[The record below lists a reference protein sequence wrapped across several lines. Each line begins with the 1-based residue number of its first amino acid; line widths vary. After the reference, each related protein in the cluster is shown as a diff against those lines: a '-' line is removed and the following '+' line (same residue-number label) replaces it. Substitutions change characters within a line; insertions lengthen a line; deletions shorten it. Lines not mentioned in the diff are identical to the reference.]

1 MSVSPTAPPT
11 ASVSFIT
18 VKKTGS
24 KMQRP
29 WLPKGLIYFVFY
41 RLLLILLAGQNCA
54 TWQQYRHVGQLRG
67 PGVPRQATLEFS
79 PDETKRLGLKP
90 VGGPHH
96 TVAP

>member
-1 MSVSPTAPPT
+1 
-11 ASVSFIT
+11 
-18 VKKTGS
+18 
-24 KMQRP
+24 MQRP
-29 WLPKGLIYFVFY
+29 WLPEGLIYFVFY